1 MSTENTI
8 ENNKLLA
15 EFMGYKLH
23 PEIAK
28 DIYINSELKDQMY
41 IGQMLYN
48 REWNWIMQV
57 VEKIETTSYN
67 VPQKFQR
74 GFMKNTLTATGTIYS
89 DYDDRKEFLGWSSYC
104 TLGTQ
109 TLWDSTMLSE
119 DVKRYDN
126 KIVAVY
132 NACIEFVKWYNSK
145 PELQC

>member
-15 EFMGYKLH
+15 EFMSIIFDDDKNEYYDSKEGLFIGLKL
-23 PEIAK
+23 K
-28 DIYINSELKDQMY
+28 YNSD
-41 IGQMLYN
+41 
-48 REWNWIMQV
+48 WNWLMEV